1 MKIDNLTM
9 PRKGSIVNMWNLE
22 GKKFSGKVIQ
32 CRKNHFFIIEHGTN
46 ARAWIDL
53 NRLNYWAYPSNEE
66 KRNFMNTHV
75 TRENDSQSDPLP
87 TQNCLISVPF
97 ENEVLWLY

>member
-1 MKIDNLTM
+1 M
-9 PRKGSIVNMWNLE
+9 PRQGALVNMWNLE

-53 NRLNYWAYPSNEE
+53 NRLNYWAY
-66 KRNFMNTHV
+66 
-75 TRENDSQSDPLP
+75 QSDKEKETSKKHTCNTRKYQSIGPSP
-87 TQNCLISVPF
+87 IS
-97 ENEVLWLY
+97 